1 MKKITLILTAA
12 LVSLSVLATDVQ
24 KASFSAKAQLAKQEL
39 GAEAK
44 VATATENLVAF
55 PAVEANEVSA
65 FSAQVRK
72 VAAQRNAATST
83 VAVSEV
89 GYGRAKATITPA
101 DGADTLYYQIA
112 ILDAAGSAVA
122 YVGYFGI
129 NNVLNYFNDTYQ
141 ILRYAPSYGQRASG
155 YTTFLPKG
163 SYTYVLIGYPLTAD
177 HTKVDTSNGPLDYAT
192 AGFEITLDGT
202 EYAIKDAKVEIGANN
217 QLNVTWTNAAGEL
230 PEGAAY
236 QVRVY
241 GLPSNEVIANSGYE
255 LQENSWSTPDSI
267 TITDNSSFEL
277 YINIWSAA
285 GYNLGLPADVFT
297 VVGTDPNAPTE
308 LAVDVDPETL
318 KATFTW
324 KNTITNYQVDTT
336 SFKVYNQ
343 VLILDEEGNEFIFDN
358 GYNNTSAETGISE
371 PLHPGK
377 YTWQIIP
384 FYANSYWYYIA
395 VVNGEEF
402 EVKDEVAPVIDSV
415 FVANTSE
422 TEVNL
427 GIVVTDNAPDVT
439 PADLVFGV
447 TGDITL
453 TDAKLEEDGTL
464 KLSELTPQVYHIQI
478 TATDPSGNK
487 SEAYAFEFTPVND
500 TVAPTNLTAELDS
513 VSDKFVTV
521 QVSAEDDVAT
531 AAQLVYIFT
540 FADGSVVEKQT
551 TTGLITLDGL
561 TPETDYEVTVT
572 VKDFGGNV
580 SEESVVLK
588 FTTLELIP
596 IDLSED
602 LVLSQLSFNE
612 GVDGAYNYQLLLG
625 GYNEGWS
632 RPYVYFDITTTRE
645 HIFTGV
651 YSAEKGNL
659 DETYSG
665 YQFISPETGKVVG
678 LDIQNVTLELKYLRN
693 ETQNGNTYHL
703 YYIAA
708 EFVAEDGN
716 IYFFEGGFYPNLWVD
731 NVRTLIPEVFE
742 DTDSP
747 QLWVNEE
754 YPVEVEGTTVE
765 IMFGAFDGPFW
776 LSTGEV
782 YTEITNLALTIE
794 DAEGNVLA
802 SSEAGTIVN
811 TPTLDEDGAYYFTA
825 TLSNL
830 EEETDY
836 VVTINAADE
845 AGNVAEPIAV
855 SFTTGQA
862 QGIEDIDSTVKAQKK
877 LRNAQLIIERNG
889 KEYNATGAQ
898 IK

>member
-336 SFKVYNQ
+336 
-343 VLILDEEGNEFIFDN
+343 
-358 GYNNTSAETGISE
+358 
-371 PLHPGK
+371 
-377 YTWQIIP
+377 
-384 FYANSYWYYIA
+384 
-395 VVNGEEF
+395 
-402 EVKDEVAPVIDSV
+402 
-415 FVANTSE
+415 
-422 TEVNL
+422 
-427 GIVVTDNAPDVT
+427 
-439 PADLVFGV
+439 
-447 TGDITL
+447 
-453 TDAKLEEDGTL
+453 
-464 KLSELTPQVYHIQI
+464 
-478 TATDPSGNK
+478 
-487 SEAYAFEFTPVND
+487 
-500 TVAPTNLTAELDS
+500 
-513 VSDKFVTV
+513 
-521 QVSAEDDVAT
+521 
-531 AAQLVYIFT
+531 
-540 FADGSVVEKQT
+540 
-551 TTGLITLDGL
+551 
-561 TPETDYEVTVT
+561 
-572 VKDFGGNV
+572 
-580 SEESVVLK
+580 
-588 FTTLELIP
+588 
-596 IDLSED
+596 
-602 LVLSQLSFNE
+602 
-612 GVDGAYNYQLLLG
+612 
-625 GYNEGWS
+625 
-632 RPYVYFDITTTRE
+632 
-645 HIFTGV
+645 
-651 YSAEKGNL
+651 
-659 DETYSG
+659 
-665 YQFISPETGKVVG
+665 
-678 LDIQNVTLELKYLRN
+678 
-693 ETQNGNTYHL
+693 
-703 YYIAA
+703 
-708 EFVAEDGN
+708 
-716 IYFFEGGFYPNLWVD
+716 
-731 NVRTLIPEVFE
+731 
-742 DTDSP
+742 
-747 QLWVNEE
+747 
-754 YPVEVEGTTVE
+754 
-765 IMFGAFDGPFW
+765 
-776 LSTGEV
+776 
-782 YTEITNLALTIE
+782 
-794 DAEGNVLA
+794 
-802 SSEAGTIVN
+802 
-811 TPTLDEDGAYYFTA
+811 
-825 TLSNL
+825 
-830 EEETDY
+830 
-836 VVTINAADE
+836 
-845 AGNVAEPIAV
+845 
-855 SFTTGQA
+855 
-862 QGIEDIDSTVKAQKK
+862 
-877 LRNAQLIIERNG
+877 
-889 KEYNATGAQ
+889 
-898 IK
+898 